1 MSDHAPSPYAE
12 PHRCI
17 RWDGLPSGDATCSD
31 PTAPCAAGRGS
42 HSIDWFTSRI
52 SDIEERDRCPNVHS
66 VDSWYACASVAEC
79 AQEDTAISAR
89 AMRKVL
95 MLRCIDRSPYVRNF
109 CTRGDEYHLKSFTY
123 YGGGLSIGCFVRAG
137 GGAQPPLCTPPIWR
151 EDASLLFA
159 PGLLLWRFE
168 RAHPLS
174 FKPTSLTRSLL
185 FAPVDAETRRDDAD
199 VCGFYFLPYRIFRDV
214 AAAYGSTYAT
224 DLDIRWPDAA
234 YAGAPKHRPARVA
247 YVSDF

>member
-1 MSDHAPSPYAE
+1 MSDPAPSRHAD
-12 PHRCI
+12 PHRRI

-66 VDSWYACASVAEC
+66 VDSWYACASAAEC

-95 MLRCIDRSPYVRNF
+95 TLRCIDRSPYVRNF

-168 RAHPLS
+168 RAHPLTRSNPPHLLARS
-174 FKPTSLTRSLL
+174 FSRQSTPRRDVTTPTCADSTFYLTGSSATWPLRMDRRTRPTST
-185 FAPVDAETRRDDAD
+185 
-199 VCGFYFLPYRIFRDV
+199 
-214 AAAYGSTYAT
+214 YGGQMQRT
-224 DLDIRWPDAA
+224 
-234 YAGAPKHRPARVA
+234 PARRNTGPHV
-247 YVSDF
+247 